1 MRLMTRSGLR
11 RSADI
16 ILVMAVTGAI
26 AYVAVV
32 WTVGNWGDTSL
43 WDMATHALLP
53 YWMGALTRVCIV
65 VMAYAAVRSLTGTEG
80 ARMGRVVWAAL
91 IVALC
96 SSLTSRM
103 HSYFRWGFETAIPA
117 VVLEAALIGM
127 VFLLAQFA
135 IRRASSGEARM
146 E

>member
-43 WDMATHALLP
+43 WDMATHAFRLD
-53 YWMGALTRVCIV
+53 
-65 VMAYAAVRSLTGTEG
+65 EG
-80 ARMGRVVWAAL
+80 RC
-91 IVALC
+91 LC
-96 SSLTSRM
+96 EHRN
-103 HSYFRWGFETAIPA
+103 
-117 VVLEAALIGM
+117 EACP
-127 VFLLAQFA
+127 Q
-135 IRRASSGEARM
+135 R
-146 E
+146 